1 MPIKLRV
8 PLNGVTSGVQPA
20 AFPRECFHSR
30 QSRGIAILFDSRGA
44 TIRFVN
50 ESRDKPRWDC
60 RARLLSS
67 SSRKLPRSHWEFKD
81 AIRRI
86 LASGEERPIIGQRKN
101 NLGIRSRCRF
111 DMHFHNAQRG
121 RAGSRDGSSC
131 SVESEDV

>member
-50 ESRDKPRWDC
+50 ECAINRDGIAVSACYRQAVVNFHDRTGNSR
-60 RARLLSS
+60 
-67 SSRKLPRSHWEFKD
+67 
-81 AIRRI
+81 IRTI
-86 LASGEERPIIGQRKN
+86 LASGEERPIIGQTKN
-101 NLGIRSRCRF
+101 NLGIRSRFRF
-111 DMHFHNAQRG
+111 DMHFYNAQRG
-121 RAGSRDGSSC
+121 SAGSRDGSSC
-131 SVESEDV
+131 SMESEDV